1 MVNIWYKTQ
10 FFKTPQPIIMNVK
23 RRDLLRQLSALPLIG
38 SWFGVSAFSETA
50 SRPLSLP
57 TRRDYYKE
65 LGLRTFINAAGTYT
79 SLTGCLIR
87 EEAVDAYNYAAGQYV
102 VLDELQDKVGA
113 RLAELIGCEAA
124 TVTAG
129 AASAITLGTAGVLSG
144 LDSEKASRIPNDLTG
159 MKSEV
164 IMQKSHVIGYAH
176 AIKNCGVKIIEVES
190 RKELEE
196 AINERTA
203 MLWFL
208 NAHNFRGKI
217 QHEEFVEVGKQYN
230 IPMMNDCAA
239 DVPPVENLWKY
250 TDMGFDL
257 VCFSGGKGLRGPQS
271 CGLLLGR
278 KDLIAAARLSA
289 PPRGN
294 TVGRGMK
301 VNKEEILAM
310 MVAVENYLSRDHE
323 KDWKL
328 WEAQI
333 KLISDSAK
341 AVSGVTTEIHVPD
354 IANHVPSLNIS
365 WNEEKVKT
373 TPNEVR
379 QALRDGH
386 PSIETVGGSES
397 VNITTWMLNPGEER
411 IVARRLREILS
422 AAS

>member
-1 MVNIWYKTQ
+1 M
-10 FFKTPQPIIMNVK
+10 PIK
-23 RRDLLRQLSALPLIG
+23 RRDLIKQLSALPLVG
-38 SWFGVSAFSETA
+38 GWFGATA
-50 SRPLSLP
+50 LTAAAPKQVP
-57 TRRDYYKE
+57 FRRDYYKE

-79 SLTGCLIR
+79 ALTGCLIR

-144 LDSEKASRIPNDLTG
+144 LDPKKASQIPNDLSN

-176 AIKNCGVKIIEVES
+176 AIKNCGVKVIEVED

-196 AINERTA
+196 AINDQTA

-208 NAHNFRGKI
+208 NAHNNIGKI
-217 QHEEFVEVGKQYN
+217 QYKEFIEVGKKHN

-278 KDLIAAARLSA
+278 KDLIQAARLSA
-289 PPRGN
+289 PPRGD

-310 MVAVENYLSRDHE
+310 LIAVENYVNRDHDA
-323 KDWKL
+323 DWKL
-328 WEAQI
+328 WESQI
-333 KLISDSAK
+333 KLISDSAA
-341 AVSGVTTEIHVPD
+341 AVPGVETKIHVPD

-365 WNEEKVKT
+365 WDEEKVKT
-373 TPNEVR
+373 TPNDVR

-386 PSIETVGGSES
+386 PSIETVGGRES

-411 IVARRLREILS
+411 IVARRIREVLE
-422 AAS
+422 AAI